1 MIMIIIESA
10 FIGLIGIL
18 IGIGISYPFIWYL
31 FNNPIHVTGEMAETY
46 KSMGF
51 EPILKFGINPDIFL
65 SPAFTILIIFAVL
78 SIYEIWYVA
87 RLKTVTALKA

>member
-1 MIMIIIESA
+1 
-10 FIGLIGIL
+10 
-18 IGIGISYPFIWYL
+18 
-31 FNNPIHVTGEMAETY
+31 MAETY

-65 SPAFTILIIFAVL
+65 SPAFTILIIFAIL

-87 RLKTVTALKA
+87 RLKTVAALKA